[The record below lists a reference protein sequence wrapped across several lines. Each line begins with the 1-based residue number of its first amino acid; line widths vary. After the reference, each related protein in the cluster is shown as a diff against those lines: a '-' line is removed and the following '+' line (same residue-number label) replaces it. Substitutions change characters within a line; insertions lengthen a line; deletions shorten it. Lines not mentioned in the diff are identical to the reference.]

1 MNTKIMEKP
10 PIMSKP
16 PAIGPDLKKV
26 TSHEFVWIWVG
37 TVILILVSFIVTP
50 GIIRPSSIA
59 AMLPFAAILAIVA
72 VGQTIVIQQRGLD
85 MSLPGIVTIS
95 GLLLAF
101 FSHVL
106 GTIFPAVL
114 ATLAVAAGIGT
125 INGLLISRVNITPI
139 VATLATNA
147 ILLGAV
153 QTLSGGSPMS
163 VPAGLAIFSH
173 FSVLGIPTTIIL
185 AFAFIVSV
193 SVVTKRTLGGQRF
206 VAVGANSAA
215 ASAAGIP
222 VLAYQIGTYTAAS
235 ICYSVAGMLFA
246 GFIGSAS
253 QTAGMDY
260 LLPSIAAVVVGGTPF
275 SGGRGSVIASGV
287 AALFLTLLDQMVL
300 ALGAAAAIQLLVQAS
315 AIVVA
320 VSIRH
325 VPAVWRHCLRWLKKN
340 EGRVVKAS
348 Y

>member
-1 MNTKIMEKP
+1 MTTDIIEKP
-10 PIMSKP
+10 PIMPKP
-16 PAIGPDLKKV
+16 PHIGPHLKKPAAY
-26 TSHEFVWIWVG
+26 EFLWIWVG
-37 TVILILVSFIVTP
+37 TALLILVSSVVTP
-50 GIIRPSSIA
+50 GIIRPSSIS

-101 FSHVL
+101 FSSIL
-106 GTIFPAVL
+106 GSVFPAML
-114 ATLAVAAGIGT
+114 LTLLIAAGIGT
-125 INGLLISRVNITPI
+125 INGLLVARLNITPI

-163 VPAGLAIFSH
+163 VPPWLATFSH
-173 FSVLGIPTTIIL
+173 FSVFRVPTTIIL
-185 AFAFIVSV
+185 ALAFIALVSI
-193 SVVTKRTLGGQRF
+193 VTQRTLGGRRF
-206 VAVGANSAA
+206 VAVGANPAA
-215 ASAAGIP
+215 AAAAGIP
-222 VLAYQIGTYTAAS
+222 VLAYQIGTYTAAAL
-235 ICYSVAGMLFA
+235 CYAVAGMLFA

-287 AALFLTLLDQMVL
+287 AALFLTLLDQMVM
-300 ALGAAAAIQLLVQAS
+300 ALGAPDAIQLLVQAG

-325 VPAVWRHCLRWLKKN
+325 VPAIFAKCTSLFTRT
-340 EGRVVKAS
+340 
-348 Y
+348 